1 MERGLAVLVRGAV
14 GRAAREESLAGTPR
28 LSAGPWQPPNSTP
41 YFRETLEGSLSA
53 VSRPISHIF
62 FLEMGVFA
70 SCFRDLQD
78 GDFIELR
85 KLTKCHQNVLYF
97 FTEINR
103 FLKHVFIS

>member
-1 MERGLAVLVRGAV
+1 MSAWQGRLGFRLAPDSPPIQPRISEKRWRARSRLHRGR
-14 GRAAREESLAGTPR
+14 
-28 LSAGPWQPPNSTP
+28 
-41 YFRETLEGSLSA
+41 FRT
-53 VSRPISHIF
+53 F

-97 FTEINR
+97 RTENIR
-103 FLKHVFIS
+103 CLHSSFILI